1 MVSDEG
7 KGIPAE
13 MHERVFERFVRVH
26 DRSREPG
33 TGLGLYVARHLALR
47 QNGSL
52 DLVSS
57 APGAGSVFSLRLP
70 SADSTTEHPRAR

>member
-1 MVSDEG
+1 
-7 KGIPAE
+7 
-13 MHERVFERFVRVH
+13 MHERIFERFVRVH

-33 TGLGLYVARHLALR
+33 TGLGLNVARHLAQR
-47 QNGSL
+47 QNGPL

-70 SADSTTEHPRAR
+70 SAASLTEDRRA